1 MPFPNGTGGYQ
12 YSDGNLGEPLL
23 LVQAAPTALTGAA
36 TLTPAQLGNGLFTYN
51 GAALSLTL
59 PTVADLELFVS
70 SAEKPDVAFD
80 FFIINTG
87 ANTATLAVGTGW
99 TIVGAVGT
107 ATATSSHWRAR
118 KTGVGAWTCYRI
130 G

>member
-1 MPFPNGTGGYQ
+1 MPLPNGTGGYQ

-23 LVQAAPTALTGAA
+23 FIQGAPTAFTGAA
-36 TLTPAQLGNGLFTYN
+36 TITAAQLGNGLFTYN

-70 SAEKPDVAFD
+70 SAEKPDLAFD

-87 ANTATLAVGTGW
+87 ANTVTLAVGTGW
-99 TIVGAVGT
+99 TIVGATGT
-107 ATATSSHWRAR
+107 ATATSSQWRAR
-118 KTGVGAWTCYRI
+118 KTGVGTWACYRVS
-130 G
+130 